1 MCNVCIICVHVR
13 RKLLLIN
20 CQLRR
25 NYKFI
30 GIRAFLVG
38 MVLLQSSQHGLF
50 FLNYRAICQN
60 SLKHHL
66 KSINGLKL
74 TSLWHNRMHVWP
86 RNGMNA
92 NN

>member
-38 MVLLQSSQHGLF
+38 MVLLQSSQHVL
-50 FLNYRAICQN
+50 YSEQ
-60 SLKHHL
+60 
-66 KSINGLKL
+66 
-74 TSLWHNRMHVWP
+74 
-86 RNGMNA
+86 
-92 NN
+92 